1 MVPLLFL
8 AFTAAAPTPPDP
20 PLPAEVRALI
30 DRLNEP
36 SAEARSAAITELRL
50 LARRVDASGAKRVRH
65 GEPAEP
71 KVKGLVPY
79 LIRASKDEAE
89 WNRILALHALA
100 DTLDPAATDA
110 IRNALKD
117 KSALVRLNA
126 ACLLT
131 EFQDAAGL
139 PEMKAALARIRKN
152 QEDAGPFGAEQLLA
166 SFERITGKSFGEI
179 PMNPILLSNTRAI
192 AATEERYKELLDAW
206 AEWWE
211 WQPGKK

>member
-1 MVPLLFL
+1 MVPLVLV
-8 AFTAAAPTPPDP
+8 AFTVAAPIPPEP
-20 PLPAEVRALI
+20 PLPPEVRALV
-30 DRLNEP
+30 DKLNEP
-36 SAEARSAAITELRL
+36 SAETRLVAICELRRL
-50 LARRVDASGAKRVRH
+50 AGRVQVSGARRDRR

-100 DTLDPAATDA
+100 DTLDPTATDA
-110 IRNALKD
+110 IRKALED

-131 EFQDAAGL
+131 EFQDASGL
-139 PEMKAALARIRKN
+139 AEMKAALARIRKDH
-152 QEDAGPFGAEQLLA
+152 ESAGPFGVEQLLA

-179 PMNPILLSNTRAI
+179 PMNPILLSDTRAI
-192 AATEERYKELLDAW
+192 AATNERYKQLLSAW